1 MMRSPKSTFITA
13 IISPARVLLA
23 ALAVSGCSTFQS
35 GATPGGGASSPSA
48 KASVSKRPGSGITV
62 TSSAGLTKA
71 MHDRYGGKYLKTLSF
86 LQNNTAYT
94 TTGQEQKSQWY
105 KHMEVPGKL
114 RIAFLP
120 ASQKSGLVQVD
131 DRVAS
136 FDNGIRVDFRPSVNP
151 TLLLTADVYVAPV
164 SAITRALDSL
174 DVDGEIIRSD
184 VWDGDPV
191 YVVGA
196 KAGDSTSNQLWVDKD
211 NLRLVRFI
219 QRSKTGER
227 TIVSDIRVGGYKEI
241 QGFDV
246 PTEFLVI
253 RNGRPLW
260 REQYADV
267 RVNEEF
273 PPGTFDQARWHD
285 IPIPK

>member
-1 MMRSPKSTFITA
+1 MRS
-13 IISPARVLLA
+13 RYLLM
-23 ALAVSGCSTFQS
+23 ALAVSGCSYFQS
-35 GATPGGGASSPSA
+35 GATTEPAPSPPTKPAASR
-48 KASVSKRPGSGITV
+48 ASISTVHV
-62 TSSAGLTKA
+62 TSSSGLIKA
-71 MHDRYGGKYLKTLSF
+71 MHDRYDGKYLKTMSF

-94 TTGQEQKSQWY
+94 MTGQEQKSQWY
-105 KHMEVPGKL
+105 EHIEIPGKL

-120 ASQKSGLVQVD
+120 ASQKSGLVQID

-151 TLLLTADVYVAPV
+151 LLLLTADVYVAPV
-164 SAITRALDSL
+164 ATITRGLDTL
-174 DVDGEIIRSD
+174 HVDQETIRD
-184 VWDGDPV
+184 AVWEGQPV

-196 KAGDSTSNQLWVDKD
+196 KAGDTTSNQMWVDRD

-219 QRSKTGER
+219 QSSKIGER
-227 TIVSDIRVGGYKEI
+227 TMLSDIRVLGYKEI
-241 QGFDV
+241 GGFDV

-253 RNGRPLW
+253 RNGRPVW

-267 RVNEEF
+267 RINENF
-273 PPGTFDQARWHD
+273 PAGTFDQATWNS

>member
-1 MMRSPKSTFITA
+1 MRS
-13 IISPARVLLA
+13 RVLLTV
-23 ALAVSGCSTFQS
+23 LAVAGCSSLQS
-35 GATPGGGASSPSA
+35 GPSA
-48 KASVSKRPGSGITV
+48 GGPAPAEKPAPSRGVGSGVTL
-62 TSSAGLTKA
+62 TSSSGLIKA
-71 MHDRYGGKYLKTLSF
+71 MHDRYGGKYLKSMAF

-105 KHMEVPGKL
+105 EHIEIPGKL

-120 ASQKSGLVQVD
+120 ASQKSGMVQID

-151 TLLLTADVYVAPV
+151 LLLLTGDVYVAPV
-164 SAITRALDSL
+164 ATVMRGLDSL
-174 DVDGEIIRSD
+174 GVDQGTIRID
-184 VWDGDPV
+184 QWEGAQV

-196 KAGDSTSNQLWVDKD
+196 KAGDSTSNQMWVDKD

-219 QRSKTGER
+219 QRSKTGNPAR
-227 TIVSDIRVGGYKEI
+227 VSDIRVRGYKDI
-241 QGFDV
+241 QGFEV
-246 PTEFLVI
+246 PTEFLVL
-253 RNGRPLW
+253 RNGRPVW
-260 REQYADV
+260 REEYADV

-273 PPGTFDQARWHD
+273 PPGTFDQAKWYD